1 MALLSESEI
10 REGLR
15 TSEGWQLKGNEIT
28 KTYTHKDFIDSI
40 SFVSRVAILAEKANH
55 HPDILIQY
63 NKVTLTLSTHSE
75 GGLTEN
81 DFNLARKI
89 DRV

>member
-1 MALLSESEI
+1 MALLSENEI
-10 REGLR
+10 QESLNNL
-15 TSEGWQLKGNEIT
+15 EGWKLKGNEIT
-28 KTYTHKDFIDSI
+28 KTYQHKDFIDSI

>member
-1 MALLSESEI
+1 MGLLSESQI
-10 REGLR
+10 QEGLR
-15 TSEGWQLKGNEIT
+15 TLAGWQLKGNEIT
-28 KTYTHKDFIDSI
+28 KTYAHKDFIDSI
-40 SFVSRVAILAEKANH
+40 SFITRVAILAEKANH

-81 DFNLARKI
+81 DFNLAKKI
-89 DRV
+89 DLV

>member
-1 MALLSESEI
+1 MARLGENEIQES
-10 REGLR
+10 LNNL
-15 TSEGWQLKGNEIT
+15 EGWKLKGNEIT

-63 NKVTLTLSTHSE
+63 NKVTLSLSTHSE

-81 DFNLARKI
+81 DFNLAKKI

>member
-1 MALLSESEI
+1 MTLLSESEI
-10 REGLR
+10 HKHL
-15 TSEGWQLKGNEIT
+15 SNLEGWKLKGNEIT
-28 KTYTHKDFIDSI
+28 KTYNHTDFIDSI

-63 NKVTLTLSTHSE
+63 NKVTLTLSTHRE

-81 DFNLARKI
+81 DFNLAKKI
-89 DRV
+89 DRG

>member
-1 MALLSESEI
+1 MALLSEKEI
-10 REGLR
+10 QENL
-15 TSEGWQLKGNEIT
+15 TKLEGWQVKKDEIT

-40 SFVSRVAILAEKANH
+40 SFVSRVAIIAEKSNH